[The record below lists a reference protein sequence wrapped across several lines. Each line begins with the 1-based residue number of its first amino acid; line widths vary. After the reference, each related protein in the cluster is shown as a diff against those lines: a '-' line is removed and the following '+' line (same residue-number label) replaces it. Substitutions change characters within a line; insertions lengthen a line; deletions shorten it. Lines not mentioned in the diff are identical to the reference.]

1 MKLIQLFL
9 ASSIV
14 EFKQER
20 NELSNYIRVLND
32 ISVKRNIYF
41 EITLCEDLSNAVAK
55 DRKQEEYNQ
64 KIRDSQ
70 YFCALFGR
78 DAGEYTIE
86 EFNVALEQF
95 RQSGAPRIFIYFRQL
110 PEGQSA
116 SQSVKDFM
124 ERLDAE
130 NIYYT
135 IFSYLDAV
143 KLSWLVTLTQDQ
155 GLSSHLKLEDG
166 VAKLDGKPVLD
177 LRNVSIYSKNKEL
190 QKRLAEKQRLDE
202 EFTNLRE
209 ATLKAPEDKEL
220 FDRLFDVSLQR
231 NQLSDQIHRMER
243 SILDLCSTVSK
254 MNASNHSLTWRE
266 KKAAQLLD
274 TGNYQRA
281 LSVLDDVQ
289 RQKELEQAR
298 DTLKKLSWMEEESF
312 KMPNDASQN

>member
-1 MKLIQLFL
+1 MKFIQLFL

-14 EFKQER
+14 EFEQER
-20 NELSNYIRVLND
+20 NELSNYIRMLTD
-32 ISVKRNIYF
+32 ISVKRDIYF
-41 EITLCEDLSNAVAK
+41 ALTLCEDLSSAVAK

-95 RQSGAPRIFIYFRQL
+95 RKSGAPRIFIYFRQL

-135 IFSYLDAV
+135 VFSHLDAV

-155 GLSSHLKLEDG
+155 GLSGYLKLEDG

-177 LRNVSIYSKNKEL
+177 LGNVPIYSKNEEL
-190 QKRLAEKQRLDE
+190 QKRLAEKQCLDA
-202 EFTNLRE
+202 EFANLRV
-209 ATLKAPEDKEL
+209 AMLKTPEDKEL
-220 FDRLFDVSLQR
+220 SSRLVDVSLQR

-274 TGNYQRA
+274 TGNYQGA

-289 RQKELEQAR
+289 RQKEFEQAR
-298 DTLKKLSWMEEESF
+298 DTLKKLSWMAEESF